1 MRAKELCMAALFAA
15 LTAAGSFIRIP
26 LGVSTMTLQL
36 LFTAMAGVLL
46 DARTAA
52 LSQAVYVALGLLGL
66 PVFTQGGGIGYLLEP
81 TCGFLLALPAAA
93 YVIGRLAKKRT
104 SRGRI
109 ALSCAAGFCVVY
121 AVGLPYMAAV
131 CNLYLGQAMDA
142 RAVFAAGMA
151 PFLLGDALKI
161 ALCAAVCPQIAK
173 RIQI

>member
-15 LTAAGSFIRIP
+15 LTAAGAVIRIP
-26 LGVSTMTLQL
+26 LGVSTLTLQL

-46 DARTAA
+46 GARTAA

-66 PVFTQGGGIGYLLEP
+66 PVFTKGGGIGYLLEP
-81 TCGFLLALPAAA
+81 TCGFLLALPASA
-93 YVIGRLAKKRT
+93 YVIGRLTQKRRT
-104 SRGRI
+104 R
-109 ALSCAAGFCVVY
+109 AAVAVACAAGFCVVY

-131 CNLYLGQAMDA
+131 CRFYLGMAMDA

-161 ALCAAVCPQIAK
+161 ALCTAVCPQIIK
-173 RIQI
+173 RLQ